1 MTNKLMKR
9 PSNSLVVKEIPPET
23 ATDSFSYL
31 SNDQRFKRLKI
42 TRTGKM

>member
-23 ATDSFSYL
+23 AIDSFSYL
-31 SNDQRFKRLKI
+31 SNDQRCKRLKI
-42 TRTGKM
+42 TRIGKM